1 MSGTGNLIVQ
11 PRDDGGPKAALA
23 ELVQAWARDASTGD
37 PVHILELG
45 LDRRGAKSGCEC
57 PSCGL
62 PVIAVN
68 AGKTEFVRRPHFRHP
83 EGAPRDECMLLA
95 ARAAALRQLQEDGCL
110 DLPRRRKSARAI
122 GLSGEIHEA
131 WVEQGAERVRITEID
146 FRDRVAA
153 LLTLDDGRQLRVEL
167 TGTLVTDA
175 PLVLDSSGHPVP
187 TILLAVDDRALAGMS
202 PEDVRGRLKLLPDAL
217 CWRSH
222 WNDDQ
227 LALQASDAAR
237 DLALLHFDDV
247 PDGLDLPSDLAP
259 LLKRQTVL
267 HYEVM
272 RLLAESKHLRVPR
285 CETIQVSSAHKHVQG
300 RQAVI
305 GSELLCVEF
314 VELEK
319 RFDNIVPDVTCKAR
333 SAELGETWWPLFIEV
348 TVTNHVT
355 SERLERISE
364 AGRPTLEIDLS
375 LAGGRIDRDGLRQ
388 MVIDGVEIKRWLF
401 HPRQAQLE
409 ELRKLSITELGKRYL
424 DACLHLAD
432 AEAAEDSS
440 GGRLSE
446 ATAQTKAARAVLSD
460 VVVELDARG
469 YSEAG
474 DANLIGQHGMVF
486 RMLSIQLGRPVGYR
500 LQNVAGV
507 LNAIE
512 QSKGVRQADASVYLI
527 AVRAYK
533 PALNEKQQDWFEDWA
548 SRVRESLKQ
557 GESTYAR
564 DPTYDR
570 LLSMLFPEMADGLA
584 KPVGKRRAEDAPAHG
599 DWKAAKRL
607 GVPTRQR
614 ATFLTS
620 SPLRNDPDLR
630 AGGHWLTGEALK
642 AWKLAH
648 PDAARNWFGEG
659 GDGESA
665 LPDSRDQ

>member
-1 MSGTGNLIVQ
+1 MSGPGNLIVQ
-11 PRDDGGPKAALA
+11 PRDDGGPKAVLA

-62 PVIAVN
+62 PVTAVN
-68 AGKTEFVRRPHFRHP
+68 AGKTEFVKRPHFRHP
-83 EGAPRDECMLLA
+83 EGAARDECVLLA
-95 ARAAALRQLQEDGCL
+95 ARAAALRQLHEDGWL

-122 GLSGEIHEA
+122 GLSGELHEA

-187 TILLAVDDRALAGMS
+187 TILLAVDDRVLAGMS
-202 PEDVRGRLKLLPDAL
+202 PEDVRRRLKLLPDAL

-222 WNDDQ
+222 WNDEQ

-285 CETIQVSSAHKHVQG
+285 CEAIQASSAHKRVQG

-305 GSELLCVEF
+305 GSELLCVEL

-319 RFDNIVPDVTCKAR
+319 RFDDIVPDVTCKAR
-333 SAELGETWWPLFIEV
+333 SSERGEMWWPLFIEV

-355 SERLERISE
+355 SERLERIRE
-364 AGRPTLEIDLS
+364 AGIPTLEIDLS

-388 MVIDGVEIKRWLF
+388 LVIDGVEIKRWLF

-409 ELRKLSITELGKRYL
+409 ELPKLSITELGKRYL
-424 DACLHLAD
+424 DECLRLAD

-446 ATAQTKAARAVLSD
+446 ATAQIMAARAVLSD
-460 VVVELDARG
+460 VVAEMDARG

-486 RMLSIQLGRPVGYR
+486 RILSIQLGRPVGYR

-527 AVRAYK
+527 AVRVYK
-533 PALNEKQQDWFEDWA
+533 PVLNGKQQDWFEDWA

-557 GESTYAR
+557 GESIYAR

-584 KPVGKRRAEDAPAHG
+584 KPVGKRRAEDTPAYG

-620 SPLRNDPDLR
+620 SPSRNDPDLR

-642 AWKLAH
+642 AWRLAH

-659 GDGESA
+659 VDGESP
-665 LPDSRDQ
+665 LPDSHDQ